1 MRRGL
6 LPLAAALL
14 LLPGCHQFWG
24 SSSSSS
30 SGSTTVYGPTDDA
43 SAAEATVRASIPA
56 VEAYYADHGSYAGMT
71 PEGLRT
77 EYDRSIGDI
86 VVVAAQKTAY
96 CVESTVGTATAS
108 YRGPAGPLAPVG
120 CDEAPPPQSAEPPPP
135 PSYDA
140 ETNVRAAIP
149 AIEAYYADNGS
160 YRGATAARLRATYD
174 MGLPDVK
181 IVVARKNTYCVE
193 SSVGGEIYSKRGPQA
208 DIVAGGC

>member
-1 MRRGL
+1 MRRGF

-56 VEAYYADHGSYAGMT
+56 AEAYNTDHGAYTGMT
-71 PEGLRT
+71 VEILRS
-77 EYDRSIGDI
+77 YDSSIGDI
-86 VVVAAQKTAY
+86 EVVIAQDTAY
-96 CVESTVGTATAS
+96 CIESRVGSATAS

-120 CDEAPPPQSAEPPPP
+120 CDEAPPPQSAESPPP

-149 AIEAYYADNGS
+149 AIEAYYADNGT

-174 MGLPDVK
+174 LGLPDVK
-181 IVVARKNTYCVE
+181 IALARKNTYCVE
-193 SSVGGEIYSKRGPQA
+193 SSAGGEIYSKHGPQA
-208 DIVAGGC
+208 DILPGGC

>member
-24 SSSSSS
+24 ESSS
-30 SGSTTVYGPTDDA
+30 SGSTTAYGPTDDA
-43 SAAEATVRASIPA
+43 SAAEAAVRASIPA
-56 VEAYYADHGSYAGMT
+56 VEAYSADHGSYKGMT
-71 PEGLRT
+71 VEVLRS
-77 EYDRSIGDI
+77 YDNSIGSI
-86 VVVAAQKTAY
+86 EVVLAQKTAY
-96 CVESTVGTATAS
+96 CVESTVGGTTAS

-120 CDEAPPPQSAEPPPP
+120 CDEAPPPQSVEPPPP

-140 ETNVRAAIP
+140 EMNVRAAIP
-149 AIEAYYADNGS
+149 AIEAYYADNGT

-193 SSVGGEIYSKRGPQA
+193 SSAGGEIYSKRGPQA
-208 DIVAGGC
+208 DIVPGGC